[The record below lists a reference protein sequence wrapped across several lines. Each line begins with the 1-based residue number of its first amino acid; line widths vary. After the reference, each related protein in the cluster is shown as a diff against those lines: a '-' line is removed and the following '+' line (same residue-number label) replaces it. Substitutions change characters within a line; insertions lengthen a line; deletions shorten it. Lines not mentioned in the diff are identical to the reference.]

1 MVYEGSKKRLIIT
14 TIWRWV
20 WVGLMGL
27 GTGITVILCGWS
39 SRIQRSILFLQSVS
53 RQGLLKTWTE
63 HFSFYENTYRVVQIL
78 EAGSV
83 DHVISSSY
91 ELHIKILKD
100 QTFFSL
106 IEVGFSAP
114 TQAFYDKLQ
123 ILNFWGT
130 YFRIEHNI
138 EFTTFSRR
146 ALQILKWSRPSI
158 LTCVIKYFHVNVPEH
173 IWFWG
178 RYEGF

>member
-53 RQGLLKTWTE
+53 RQGLLKIWTE
-63 HFSFYENTYRVVQIL
+63 HFTQSHFMKIFTGWSKGNPMCILGAGIVWTMSFHPQK
-78 EAGSV
+78 
-83 DHVISSSY
+83 
-91 ELHIKILKD
+91 LHIKIYLLKG
-100 QTFFSL
+100 QTFFFEFNRSWF
-106 IEVGFSAP
+106 FSSY
-114 TQAFYDKLQ
+114 TGILWQ
-123 ILNFWGT
+123 ITDFELLR

-146 ALQILKWSRPSI
+146 ALQILKCPQ
-158 LTCVIKYFHVNVPEH
+158 
-173 IWFWG
+173 FWHA
-178 RYEGF
+178 